1 MKIKIL
7 KPGQMLKLGCK
18 YIIVDRPIK
27 TLNLLTYIILD
38 ILKLTDIYHL
48 GYTNKNA
55 NACRESILI
64 LKMKDI

>member
-1 MKIKIL
+1 VEIKIL
-7 KPGQMLKLGCK
+7 KPGQILKLDCK

-55 NACRESILI
+55 NACRVSILI
-64 LKMKDI
+64 LKMKGI